1 MSIQPPQ
8 YNENDNNNYQIEIN
22 NLQREINNNNAVITP
37 LTPPPNYNIQ
47 HNQNILLDIDSEKR
61 KTILYNLTNTLKS
74 ITCIFGISSIFYLLY
89 NSDLLLLYGF
99 ILLLSIVGFYGLQH
113 YKFIGAF
120 NIKLYL
126 ILDIIIKLLI
136 FLKEDNI
143 FYTSLFSISILVN
156 LYIFY
161 LTYKWSKLI
170 NSLNEEEL
178 LQMKT
183 GYKPENIYIVWR

>member
-8 YNENDNNNYQIEIN
+8 YNENDNYQIEIN
-22 NLQREINNNNAVITP
+22 NLEREINNNQAVLTP

-47 HNQNILLDIDSEKR
+47 HNQNILLDIDSEQR

-74 ITCIFGISSIFYLLY
+74 ITGIFGISSIFYLLY

-143 FYTSLFSISILVN
+143 FYTTLFSISILVN

-161 LTYKWSKLI
+161 LTYKWCKLI
-170 NSLNEEEL
+170 NNLNEEEL

-183 GYKPENIYIVWR
+183 GYKPENIYVVWH

>member
-1 MSIQPPQ
+1 MIQPPQ
-8 YNENDNNNYQIEIN
+8 YNENDNYTIEIN
-22 NLQREINNNNAVITP
+22 NLQREINNNHAVITP
-37 LTPPPNYNIQ
+37 LTPPPNYNVP
-47 HNQNILLDIDSEKR
+47 HNENILLDIDSEKR

-74 ITCIFGISSIFYLLY
+74 ITAIFGISSIFYLLY

-99 ILLLSIVGFYGLQH
+99 ILLLTVVGFYGLKH

-120 NIKLYL
+120 NINLYL